1 MQLNKKTYI
10 WLLVFFDIL
19 AAALSWTLFYIFRKS
34 EIESAKFGFNIPIEF
49 NHKFYIALILIPLFW
64 LLLYIS
70 IGSYKNIYRKSR
82 LRELGQTSGITAIGV
97 VVLFFVLLLDDEI
110 YSYKAY
116 YRLFVA
122 LLLFHFTL
130 TVLFRLIITTI
141 IVKNVHNKV
150 ITFPTLIIGSNANAL
165 NIYNEIEN
173 LRNSSGN
180 KFVGFIHIE
189 NKNGSTYLIE
199 KHIKHLGELSDLNE
213 VINKN
218 NIEEVIIAI
227 ESSEHEFLKEIINRL
242 DSFNVIIKIIPDMYD
257 ILSGSVKMTSI
268 FGAPLI
274 EISRNIMPSWQRAI
288 KRMFD
293 IVISITALTLFSPIY
308 IITAIIVKL
317 TSKGP
322 AIYSHQR
329 IGIHGKPFMIH
340 KFRSMYVDAEK
351 NGPMLSSKNDS
362 RITKFGRFMRKVR
375 LDEIPQF
382 YNVLIGEMSLVGPRP
397 ERQHFIDLIMQ
408 KAPHYRHLH
417 KVKPGITSWGQV
429 KYGYAENVEQM
440 IERLRY
446 DLLYIENMSLA
457 LDFKILIYT
466 VLIVVQGRGK

>member
-116 YRLFVA
+116 YRLFLA